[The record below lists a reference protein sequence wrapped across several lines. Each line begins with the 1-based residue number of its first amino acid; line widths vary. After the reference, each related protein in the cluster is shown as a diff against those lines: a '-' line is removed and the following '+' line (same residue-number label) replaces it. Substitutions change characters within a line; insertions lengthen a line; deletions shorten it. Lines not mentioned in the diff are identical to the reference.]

1 MKKILPFL
9 IIVLIACD
17 NTQSTDSQK
26 EAILT
31 FLQEDAKR
39 VKTDLKIEIS
49 ELEIK
54 NITVADSIAILENIF
69 NEKIKEEQKTADNFK
84 NSIENA
90 DKENKLLDRNN
101 LDDLARISAN
111 NSLEGLYE
119 QGLGKAE
126 ATLGKLQE
134 QKSSTLKKYENRDNT
149 ELLVKEAITTFSFFN
164 PRLQTRQERAD
175 TLVLDNDGS
184 IVLGIIQNGKL
195 RRKK

>member
-9 IIVLIACD
+9 IIALIVCD

-31 FLQEDAKR
+31 FLQEDSKG

-54 NITVADSIAILENIF
+54 NITVADSIAILEKIF

-84 NSIENA
+84 NSMEKA
-90 DKENKLLDRNN
+90 DKENKLLDRTN
-101 LDDLARISAN
+101 LDDLAKISAN
-111 NSLEGLYE
+111 NSLEGLYK
-119 QGLGKAE
+119 QGLEKAE
-126 ATLGKLQE
+126 TTLEKMQK
-134 QKSSTLKKYENRDNT
+134 QKSSSLKKYENHDNT
-149 ELLVKEAITTFSFFN
+149 ELLVKKATTTFSFFN
-164 PRLQTRQERAD
+164 PKLQTRQERTEA
-175 TLVLDNDGS
+175 LVLDNDGS
-184 IVLGIIQNGKL
+184 NVLGIIQNGKF